1 MPNIVMLLSNAFR
14 PDPRVLKEANS
25 LAAAGYSVT
34 VICWDRLGE
43 LPTEDTL
50 ESGVRI
56 QRIHKVRTVY
66 GAGARQI
73 LYTPRFWNAAIRKAL
88 PLKPDL
94 VHCHDLDTLYAG
106 WQIKKKLGCKL
117 LFDAHEDYPALMSLY
132 LPGVFIRLLNMFEHR
147 MLKHVD
153 ATAAASTVFMDKV
166 KAAGFTPVAHIPNV
180 QYLAPF
186 RAVSQE
192 EIIQARR
199 ELGLTPEA
207 YVISY
212 IGGFTRNR
220 LLLPLVESM
229 RSLPEV
235 TLLLFGDGHQRLA
248 IEESIKGMA
257 NVKYLGWLPSNQV
270 PLYSRLSDVVY
281 YCLRPD
287 YPGAIYNSPN
297 TLSNAMAAGRPV
309 IANDVGDLGR
319 MVRKTG
325 CGILL
330 DEVTPQTI
338 REAILK
344 LSDPNLRTRLGQ
356 AGRQAAESEFNWS
369 TAENHLLELYRLL
382 LKENDN

>member
-344 LSDPNLRTRLGQ
+344 LSDPNLRTRLGK

>member
-50 ESGVRI
+50 ESGVRV

-344 LSDPNLRTRLGQ
+344 LSDPNLRTRLGK

>member
-25 LAAAGYSVT
+25 LAAAGYSMT

-344 LSDPNLRTRLGQ
+344 LSDPNLRTRLGK